1 MYKVGDKV
9 KIRQWDDME
18 NEFGTDAVGDIATKV
33 YFVRDMKKYC
43 GMEATIEGR
52 KGERYTL
59 DFGEGSTIWDF
70 SDDMFEK
77 KATYKVGDKVRV
89 KKFDERPRYWNF
101 NGKMDYLMGKVVTVE
116 GIGLSERLIV
126 EGGWS
131 IKPEDV
137 ETVEPVKNEQQ
148 NKFIFINR
156 EGNEVIAF
164 DNTNKK
170 AVAKCHPDDEFNF
183 ETGARIAFD
192 RLIGNEPDQKEEPP
206 KYYNGKI
213 VITRCDMGL
222 LSAMYERP
230 FTVGKIYEIKD
241 GKFTTDNGVVF
252 PVKLPITSIEDLRD
266 YFNCDTKTRKRK
278 DADSFAPF
286 PIEFVEVVE

>member
-18 NEFGTDAVGDIATKV
+18 NEFGTDAVGDIATKA
-33 YFVRDMKKYC
+33 YFIRDMKKYC

-52 KGERYTL
+52 KIERYTL
-59 DFGEGSTIWDF
+59 DFGEGSTVWDF

-77 KATYKVGDKVRV
+77 NTYKVGDKVRV
-89 KKFDERPRYWNF
+89 KKFDERPWYF
-101 NGKMDYLMGKVVTVE
+101 EINGKMDYLMGKVVTIK
-116 GIGLSERLIV
+116 GINPYGGLIV
-126 EGGWS
+126 DGDW
-131 IKPEDV
+131 IINPKHV
-137 ETVEPVKNEQQ
+137 EPVEPVKNEQQ
-148 NKFIFINR
+148 NKFIFIYR

-192 RLIGNEPDQKEEPP
+192 HLIAPKPDPKEEHP

-213 VITRCDMGL
+213 TITKCDMGM
-222 LSAMYERP
+222 LSAWYERP
-230 FTVGKIYEIKD
+230 FTVGKTYDIKD
-241 GKFTTDNGVVF
+241 GRFTTDNGGIF
-252 PVKLPITSIEDLRD
+252 PVKRYITSIEDLRD
-266 YFNCDTKTRKRK
+266 YFNCDAKTRTRK
-278 DADSFAPF
+278 IEDSFASF
-286 PIEFVEVVE
+286 LIEFEEVVE